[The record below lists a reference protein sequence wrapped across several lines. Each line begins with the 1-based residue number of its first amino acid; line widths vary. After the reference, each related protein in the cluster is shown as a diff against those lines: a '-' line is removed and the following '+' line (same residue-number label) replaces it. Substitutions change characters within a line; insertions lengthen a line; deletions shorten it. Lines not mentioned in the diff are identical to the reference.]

1 MRWKDTLKE
10 VHETQ
15 VNIFIS
21 GDIDLKHI
29 YMRLPKKGNAKECSN
44 YRTIALI
51 SHASRVML
59 KISKPSFSNT

>member
-1 MRWKDTLKE
+1 MRPPLYEMEGYSLKE

-29 YMRLPKKGNAKECSN
+29 YVRLPKKGNAKECSN
-44 YRTIALI
+44 YVTIAFI
-51 SHASRVML
+51 SHTRKVML
-59 KISKPSFSNT
+59 KIL